1 MRTFFRLKENGT
13 NVRTEIMAG
22 LTTFMTMAYIL
33 AVNPGILGGAGLSA
47 YSVFLAT
54 ALAGGIF
61 TIAMG
66 LFVNFP
72 AALAPGMGLNA
83 YFAATVLAS
92 KATNHPISP
101 EMALD
106 GCVYLRNYLLNFDG
120 HPNPSAAD
128 YGCSR

>member
-33 AVNPGILGGAGLSA
+33 AVNPGILGGAGLSCIL
-47 YSVFLAT
+47 VFLAT

-66 LFVNFP
+66 FSLIFRSH
-72 AALAPGMGLNA
+72 LHQGWDL
-83 YFAATVLAS
+83 TL
-92 KATNHPISP
+92 I
-101 EMALD
+101 LQ
-106 GCVYLRNYLLNFDG
+106 R
-120 HPNPSAAD
+120 
-128 YGCSR
+128 R